1 MSPLKLKVAPQVLPL
16 LGFVLGL
23 MVAFIVYSF
32 DASEAVLLLALA
44 GIVSVLQTNHDAEG
58 DAE

>member
-1 MSPLKLKVAPQVLPL
+1 LSPLKLKVAPKALPL

-23 MVAFIVYSF
+23 MVAFIVFSF

-44 GIVSVLQTNHDAEG
+44 GIVSALQTDHDAEG
-58 DAE
+58 DGE